1 MHPYWIQKIEESRRS
16 AVLLFWSVL
25 FLVVVL
31 PVILVMKVNL
41 GIVVAITCFAVAGLR
56 IFAQGQSEMAQRAA
70 AMQEKMHKRAAP
82 ESGASGLAPE
92 TGQPQWHSPQ
102 PTSFPGPQFTG
113 GVQTTPEFQ
122 TSPTTMGVP
131 TNAFGHAVPTTP
143 IYNGHDQRLPTTVPG
158 AFYNPNSA
166 PGPALANEVIQD
178 FSAQQ
183 ETGPMPSVGPNGQ
196 PIYAQPD
203 MNEPQLN
210 RPMHFHDL
218 ARH

>member
-16 AVLLFWSVL
+16 AVLLFWTVL

-31 PVILVMKVNL
+31 PIILVMKVNL

-56 IFAQGQSEMAQRAA
+56 IFAQGESEMSQRAA

-82 ESGASGLAPE
+82 ESGASGLAPD
-92 TGQPQWHSPQ
+92 TSQWHSPQ
-102 PTSFPGPQFTG
+102 PTSFPGPQVTG
-113 GVQTTPEFQ
+113 SVQTTPEFQ
-122 TSPTTMGVP
+122 TSATAMGVP
-131 TNAFGHAVPTTP
+131 TDAFGHAVPTTP
-143 IYNGHDQRLPTTVPG
+143 VYNVNDQRVPTTVPG
-158 AFYNPNSA
+158 TSYNPNVA
-166 PGPALANEVIQD
+166 PVQTLANEVIQD

-203 MNEPQLN
+203 VNSPQLN